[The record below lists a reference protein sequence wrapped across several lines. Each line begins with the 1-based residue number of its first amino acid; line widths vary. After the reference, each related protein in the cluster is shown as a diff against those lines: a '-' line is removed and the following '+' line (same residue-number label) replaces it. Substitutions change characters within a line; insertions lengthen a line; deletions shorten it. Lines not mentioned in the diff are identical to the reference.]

1 MYRAKV
7 WNFVKSASFWDAFPN
22 DRPRLTLTYG
32 FLISRLIVASSCP
45 AILQRNAHHSGAGV
59 FTPHKQQSL
68 LVIAGRWFPTI
79 PRARVWP
86 KKLTKPLFASF
97 LTWTLLRFKFL
108 ILIFFLRVFLINE
121 FLINKNVCTISAPS
135 PRGVTAV
142 DKPINQCQTSEVA
155 RVCCVE
161 MSRL

>member
-32 FLISRLIVASSCP
+32 FLISRLIEASSCP

-108 ILIFFLRVFLINE
+108 ILIFNSVFYKRVSYK
-121 FLINKNVCTISAPS
+121 KNSCSQVTMT
-135 PRGVTAV
+135 RGRFQREHTTRKW
-142 DKPINQCQTSEVA
+142 KPMRPHS
-155 RVCCVE
+155 
-161 MSRL
+161 